1 MPRPSASL
9 SVRAGDAAVTVVAAV
24 AAASAEGGV
33 APLAEGPSG
42 QHRQEAA
49 ASGADTE
56 ETRPAGS
63 LPTYQHIG

>member
-9 SVRAGDAAVTVVAAV
+9 SVRAGDAVVTAV
-24 AAASAEGGV
+24 AVAVASAEGGV
-33 APLAEGPSG
+33 APLAEGPLG
-42 QHRQEAA
+42 QRRQEAA